1 MPIQVLPELLVNRI
15 AAGEVIVR
23 PASVVKELLE
33 NAIDAGASRVV
44 IEIANG
50 ARDIT
55 VRDDGMGIAREDAH
69 LALQRHATSK
79 IHEFDDLYR
88 LDTRGFRGE
97 ALASIASVA
106 RVQILTRRRGDVAG
120 TRILADGPGAPRI
133 ETAGAPEGTE
143 VRVRE
148 LFFNT
153 PARLKFLKTPAAELN
168 QILQMVTRQA
178 YIRPDIGFTVE
189 NERGR
194 MLDLPPAQDWLDR
207 VAALLGGGVREHLLD
222 VDEERHGVHVT
233 GFVARPAAARKD
245 RRNQFFN
252 VQGRPVSSRSMS
264 FVLQEAYRGIIM
276 VQRYPICVLNMTLAE
291 GEVDINVH
299 PTKEEV
305 RFRSESLVN
314 GVLHRV
320 VHARLQRAN
329 LMPVV
334 TFDEGQPSDGAGQ
347 ANERPA
353 GNGAPTPARI
363 SSSQPASPPVM
374 GGPDFS
380 ALPQQADML
389 PDMGPQVS
397 RDPLSTIPVDFSMF
411 TSGLAM
417 PSALPPAVRQQ
428 AQAAEDFHR
437 IESGEVYAHNAS
449 PDSSAL
455 AAADGP
461 EETPAEAPVT
471 AVGTDCSVRPVANSL
486 GHVDEAPED
495 AVNYALL
502 RNGTYPEP
510 IGQIARCYI
519 LAQMGHDMLIIDQH
533 AAHERLMYLK
543 FSRRRAAPPS
553 QPLLIPVSV
562 DVPANAVSYMNRLQ
576 PVFDELGLRVD
587 HFGGQTY
594 LVQSVPA
601 DLAHINVGAVIADL
615 LDDFE
620 ALGKVEQVEILRDR
634 IITRMACRAAVKAGQ
649 QLHLDE
655 MRALIRDIANAR
667 LGFTCPHGRPTMV
680 LMTRAALDKQFKR
693 TV

>member
-1 MPIQVLPELLVNRI
+1 MTIQVLPELLVNRI

-33 NAIDAGASRVV
+33 NALDAGATRIV
-44 IEIANG
+44 IEIGNG
-50 ARDIT
+50 CRDIT
-55 VRDDGMGIAREDAH
+55 VRDNGRGISRADAP

-79 IHEFDDLYR
+79 IQQFDDLYR

-106 RVQILTRRRGDVAG
+106 RVQILTRERGAVAG
-120 TRILADGPGAPRI
+120 TRIVAEGPGAPRI

-143 VRVRE
+143 ISVSE

-168 QILQMVTRQA
+168 QIMQMITRQA
-178 YIRPDIGFTVE
+178 FIRPDVGIAVE
-189 NERGR
+189 NNRGR
-194 MLDLPPAQDWLDR
+194 LLDLPPGQSWLDR
-207 VAALLGGGVREHLLD
+207 VGALLGGGIRDHLLD
-222 VDEERHGVHVT
+222 VDEERHGVHIT
-233 GFVARPAAARKD
+233 GFIATPAVARKD
-245 RRNQFFN
+245 RRNQFFF
-252 VQGRPVSSRSMS
+252 VQSRPVSSRSMS

-276 VQRYPICVLNMTLAE
+276 VQRYPICVLNITLAE

-329 LMPVV
+329 LMPTV
-334 TFDEGQPSDGAGQ
+334 TFDEGQPSAPDSAPPPSFTAGTPGTGAMPRVQ
-347 ANERPA
+347 
-353 GNGAPTPARI
+353 
-363 SSSQPASPPVM
+363 
-374 GGPDFS
+374 PDFR
-380 ALPQQADML
+380 AIPQQSDML
-389 PDMGPQVS
+389 PDMAPAAPRNADGS
-397 RDPLSTIPVDFSMF
+397 IPVDFQMF
-411 TSGLAM
+411 TAGLAV
-417 PSALPPAVRQQ
+417 PQFSARSVEEEIQSQREHDALQRG
-428 AQAAEDFHR
+428 D
-437 IESGEVYAHNAS
+437 VYAETG
-449 PDSSAL
+449 
-455 AAADGP
+455 AAPPPPEQGP
-461 EETPAEAPVT
+461 
-471 AVGTDCSVRPVANSL
+471 CSVRPVQSSL
-486 GHVDEAPED
+486 RQMADRPED

-502 RNGTYPEP
+502 RDGVYPEP
-510 IGQIARCYI
+510 IGQVARCYI
-519 LAQMGHDMLIIDQH
+519 LASIGHDLLIIDQH
-533 AAHERLMYLK
+533 AAHERLMYLI
-543 FSRRRAAPPS
+543 FSQRRHAVPS

-562 DVPANAVSYMNRLQ
+562 DVPAQAVSYMNRLT
-576 PVFDELGLRVD
+576 PVFEELGLRVE

-601 DLAHINVGAVIADL
+601 DLQHINVAAVIADL

-620 ALGKVEQVEILRDR
+620 ALGRVEQVDVLRDR

-649 QLHLDE
+649 QLHPDE

-680 LMTRAALDKQFKR
+680 LMTRDALDKQFKR
-693 TV
+693 VV

>member
-1 MPIQVLPELLVNRI
+1 MSIQVLPELLVNRI

-33 NAIDAGASRVV
+33 NALDAGATRIV

-50 ARDIT
+50 CRDIT
-55 VRDDGMGIAREDAH
+55 VRDNGRGISRNDAP

-79 IHEFDDLYR
+79 IQHFDDLYR

-106 RVQILTRRRGDVAG
+106 RVQILTRQSTDIAG
-120 TRILADGPGAPRI
+120 TRIIAEGPASPRI

-143 VRVRE
+143 ITVSD

-168 QILQMVTRQA
+168 QIMQMITRQA
-178 YIRPDIGFTVE
+178 FIRPDVGIVVE
-189 NERGR
+189 NNRSR
-194 MLDLPPAQDWLDR
+194 LLDLPPGQTWLDR
-207 VAALLGGGVREHLLD
+207 VGALLGGGLRDHLLE

-233 GFVARPAAARKD
+233 GFVATPAVARKD
-245 RRNQFFN
+245 RRNQYFF
-252 VQGRPVSSRSMS
+252 VQSRPVSSRSMS

-276 VQRYPICVLNMTLAE
+276 VQRYPICVLNITLAE

-329 LMPVV
+329 LMPTV
-334 TFDEGQPSDGAGQ
+334 TFDEGQPSQSHPA
-347 ANERPA
+347 APPSAAPA
-353 GNGAPTPARI
+353 GGSIAMMPRV
-363 SSSQPASPPVM
+363 Q
-374 GGPDFS
+374 PDFR
-380 ALPQQADML
+380 AIPQQSDML
-389 PDMGPQVS
+389 PDMAPVAPRQPDGS
-397 RDPLSTIPVDFSMF
+397 IPVDFQMF
-411 TSGLAM
+411 TAGLATPQF
-417 PSALPPAVRQQ
+417 PSPSIQQEIQGQREHEALQR
-428 AQAAEDFHR
+428 
-437 IESGEVYAHNAS
+437 GEVYGETGAAPS
-449 PDSSAL
+449 PP
-455 AAADGP
+455 P
-461 EETPAEAPVT
+461 EEGP
-471 AVGTDCSVRPVANSL
+471 CSVRPVQSSL
-486 GHVDEAPED
+486 RHVDDRPED

-502 RNGTYPEP
+502 RDGVYPEP
-510 IGQIARCYI
+510 IGQVARCYI
-519 LAQMGHDMLIIDQH
+519 LASIGPDLLIIDQH
-533 AAHERLMYLK
+533 AAHERLMYLN
-543 FSRRRAAPPS
+543 FSRRRTAVPS

-562 DVPANAVSYMNRLQ
+562 DVPAQAVSYMNRLT
-576 PVFDELGLRVD
+576 PVFEELGLKVD

-601 DLAHINVGAVIADL
+601 DLQHINVAAVIADL

-620 ALGKVEQVEILRDR
+620 ALGRVEQVDVLRDR

-649 QLHLDE
+649 QLHPDE

-680 LMTRAALDKQFKR
+680 LMTRDALDKQFKR
-693 TV
+693 VV

>member
-33 NAIDAGASRVV
+33 NAIDAGASRIA
-44 IEIANG
+44 IELANG
-50 ARDIT
+50 CRDIT
-55 VRDDGMGIAREDAH
+55 VRDDGNGIAREDAP

-79 IHEFDDLYR
+79 ITEFDDLYR

-120 TRILADGPGAPRI
+120 TRILAEGPSQPRI

-168 QILQMVTRQA
+168 QIMQMVVRQA
-178 YIRPDIGFTVE
+178 YIRPDIGFLVE

-194 MLDLPPAQDWLDR
+194 LLDLPPQQEWLDR
-207 VAALLGGGVREHLLD
+207 CATLLGSGIREHLLE
-222 VDEERHGVHVT
+222 VDEERHGVRVT

-245 RRNQFFN
+245 RRNQFFF
-252 VQGRPVSSRSMS
+252 VQNRPVSSRSMS
-264 FVLQEAYRGIIM
+264 FVLQEAYKGIIM
-276 VQRYPICVLNMTLAE
+276 VQRYPVCVLNITMD
-291 GEVDINVH
+291 GGDVDINVH

-334 TFDEGQPSDGAGQ
+334 TFDDGQPSQGF
-347 ANERPA
+347 ESPA
-353 GNGAPTPARI
+353 SAPAMTSPGLHVPSGPAATPAAMPP
-363 SSSQPASPPVM
+363 SGWGTSP
-374 GGPDFS
+374 GKAGSPDFS
-380 ALPQQADML
+380 SLPQQQDML
-389 PDMGPQVS
+389 PDMGPQFS
-397 RDPLSTIPVDFSMF
+397 RERLSTIPVDFSMF
-411 TSGLAM
+411 TGGLAV
-417 PSALPPAVRQQ
+417 PQIHSGAQPGAENVPASQNEAAPGSPTTDSRTHADLDAAPLDSA
-428 AQAAEDFHR
+428 D
-437 IESGEVYAHNAS
+437 HN
-449 PDSSAL
+449 
-455 AAADGP
+455 
-461 EETPAEAPVT
+461 
-471 AVGTDCSVRPVANSL
+471 CSVRPVQSSL
-486 GHVDEAPED
+486 RQVAESSED
-495 AVNYALL
+495 AVGYALL
-502 RNGTYPEP
+502 RDGMYPEP

-519 LAQMGHDMLIIDQH
+519 LAQMGNDLLIIDQH

-543 FSRRRAAPPS
+543 FARQKATPPT

-562 DVPANAVSYMNRLQ
+562 DVPASAVGYMNRLA
-576 PVFDELGLRVD
+576 PIFDSLGLHVE

-601 DLAHINVGAVIADL
+601 DLARINVAVVIADL

-620 ALGKVEQVEILRDR
+620 ALEKVEQVEVLRDR

-680 LMTRAALDKQFKR
+680 LMTRDALDKQFKR
-693 TV
+693 KV